1 MQLSG
6 ALVSVATLDL
16 PRLQRFYRDL
26 LGIPPQVQLPTEG
39 DPVYVEFRL
48 PGLRLG
54 LYRSRH
60 LDGGVQAAAVSL
72 CLQVQDLQ
80 GSLTTLEGLAE
91 AYQISI
97 SPCGKPFMDRRWIFG
112 IPMATGLC
120 CTSPLLLL
128 RKRRP
133 GIPRVRFARDRWCRC

>member
-26 LGIPPQVQLPTEG
+26 LGISPQVQLPTEG

-60 LDGGVQAAAVSL
+60 LDGGAQTEAVSL

-97 SPCGKPFMDRRWIFG
+97 SPLRQAFHGQEVDFRDPDGNRIVLHQPSAAFEE
-112 IPMATGLC
+112 ATAWDPQG
-120 CTSPLLLL
+120 
-128 RKRRP
+128 
-133 GIPRVRFARDRWCRC
+133 

>member
-26 LGIPPQVQLPTEG
+26 LGISPQVQLPTEG

-60 LDGGVQAAAVSL
+60 LDGGAQAAAVSL

-80 GSLTTLEGLAE
+80 GSLTTLEGLAG
-91 AYQISI
+91 AYQLSI
-97 SPCGKPFMDRRWIFG
+97 SPLRQAFHGQEVDFRDPDGNRIVLHQPSAAFG
-112 IPMATGLC
+112 EATAWNPQG
-120 CTSPLLLL
+120 
-128 RKRRP
+128 
-133 GIPRVRFARDRWCRC
+133 